1 MDPIVFGQLNE
12 AYHRGVYSQENLSEE
27 EHLDIQEWVEAL
39 IDEGYDLD
47 QYSDDELYEA
57 YLFDLKEA
65 KVDSNLTPLQKIRKR
80 NQDPSLVMPVGQQ
93 TAERRDYH
101 KGGRGV
107 KKEKGEKSAFGT
119 MRHIGGP
126 YKEELDL
133 YDLVSEYLVSEG
145 FCDSYED
152 ADVIMANMSE
162 EWREG
167 IVEEVLDEAV
177 KGSQRSI
184 GNRIT
189 GNDIRQVRRG
199 GSTIYKKP
207 KWQDRVETRVS
218 RDMGKEGHKNPYQYG
233 SGATKQAKASVE
245 RMNAEKNVEVKHDYD
260 GNDDVETVSTNS
272 LSGYRTVPTNYRAR
286 RRRASGR

>member
-1 MDPIVFGQLNE
+1 MQYEILMRLNE
-12 AYHRGVYSQENLSEE
+12 AYRHGVYNEETLSEE
-27 EHLDIQEWVEAL
+27 EMLSIEEWVEAL
-39 IDEGYDLD
+39 IEEGYDLD
-47 QYSDDELYEA
+47 QYSDEELYKA
-57 YLFDLKEA
+57 YLSALDEEAPKRIIKSSKNPLLMKNAGPARVHNPSKVENNKRKE
-65 KVDSNLTPLQKIRKR
+65 Q
-80 NQDPSLVMPVGQQ
+80 
-93 TAERRDYH
+93 
-101 KGGRGV
+101 
-107 KKEKGEKSAFGT
+107 
-119 MRHIGGP
+119 
-126 YKEELDL
+126 KEELDL

-177 KGSQRSI
+177 KGSQRSL

-207 KWQDRVETRVS
+207 KWQDRVETGVR

>member
-1 MDPIVFGQLNE
+1 MNHITFAQLNE
-12 AYHRGVYSQENLSEE
+12 AYHKGVYGQEKT
-27 EHLDIQEWVEAL
+27 LDIQEWVEAL

-93 TAERRDYH
+93 TAERRAYH

-167 IVEEVLDEAV
+167 IVEEVLEGVADQSDKQID
-177 KGSQRSI
+177 KGIATTYNATGVLVNQRSPALNHRVHYADKDDKI
-184 GNRIT
+184 KRMEKRIENRRK
-189 GNDIRQVRRG
+189 DLFKEKDRREDENL
-199 GSTIYKKP
+199 KKL
-207 KWQDRVETRVS
+207 KK
-218 RDMGKEGHKNPYQYG
+218 MLG
-233 SGATKQAKASVE
+233 
-245 RMNAEKNVEVKHDYD
+245 
-260 GNDDVETVSTNS
+260 
-272 LSGYRTVPTNYRAR
+272 L
-286 RRRASGR
+286 